1 MDKWMNERKGLN
13 GWTKV
18 THGNEKRKG
27 ISTYLKNK
35 YYPKYPGSKLKTNY

>member
-18 THGNEKRKG
+18 THGKEKGKELAHIRK
-27 ISTYLKNK
+27 INIIPNIQDLN
-35 YYPKYPGSKLKTNY
+35 